1 MRIVD
6 SQITNAYPSQTNF
19 VVEATFTWDH
29 DVTLVYYGGTT
40 VTLKAGE
47 HLQVDGAC
55 FRPGGT
61 KITAQISSGS
71 YPVGLSACKC
81 ATIEM
86 YDGGWQ
92 NVDNRNLY
100 EGATVHLKAGIKI
113 DGNGYLVPMGSF
125 KVYEVETVHEV
136 TTLTCYDAMKEADVM
151 CPAEM
156 QGEHNYIELWR
167 LAATRLGLTPSAID
181 SDLGYNALATVD
193 TQHTIRQVI
202 EAIAL
207 ACGGNAVVSGD
218 ALYVRPITSTADVTL
233 TQWINQLEVAST
245 PVEVTGVRVKK
256 TFASD
261 GQEHTYFFG
270 AGGYVIEL
278 NDDNLW
284 LGIEGPAGSI
294 TVAAEAV
301 AETAYERLKNKPIY
315 KFSGDLPADP
325 RLDIF
330 DKVIVKDING
340 REYPS
345 IITNYTFV
353 FSGKTSVGNSVESS
367 SSYNT
372 SDSGPSGSSPSGGGG
387 GTIDVDSALSDTSTN
402 PVQNKVITAALA
414 GKAGTAAATTSAN
427 GLMSKADKT
436 KLNGIAA
443 GATKITIDSA
453 MSGSSN
459 NPVANHVV
467 KQYVDDK
474 VAAAGSNITVD
485 AALSSTSANPV
496 QNKAVKA
503 AIDAKADKTALDAK
517 ADKTA
522 LNAKLDKTGGTLTG
536 NLTGKYITGTWLQST
551 AASDLGRT
559 PGKIAVLDDSGWVYY
574 RTPSELFADL
584 GITNA
589 IKSYVDAAII
599 AAINSAY

>member
-1 MRIVD
+1 MSRPQRCRRICCAPQFD
-6 SQITNAYPSQTNF
+6 SFSPEKTPES
-19 VVEATFTWDH
+19 EA
-29 DVTLVYYGGTT
+29 VTLTLDEYEVIRLVDLEKKTHSQCAAQMDISRST
-40 VTLKAGE
+40 VTEIYESAREKLARCIVYGQRLLISGGNYRVCEGNEQARCGQCWRQDTVITVKEKGDKNIMKIAVTYENGE
-47 HLQVDGAC
+47 IFQHFGHTEQ
-55 FRPGGT
+55 
-61 KITAQISSGS
+61 
-71 YPVGLSACKC
+71 
-81 ATIEM
+81 
-86 YDGGWQ
+86 
-92 NVDNRNLY
+92 
-100 EGATVHLKAGIKI
+100 
-113 DGNGYLVPMGSF
+113 F

-136 TTLTCYDAMKEADVM
+136 TTLTCYDAMREADVL
-151 CPAEM
+151 CPTEM

-207 ACGGNAVVSGD
+207 ACGGNAVVSGN
-218 ALYVRPITSTADVTL
+218 ALYVRPITSTTDVTL

-284 LGIEGPAGSI
+284 MGIEGPSGSI

-301 AETAYERLKNKPIY
+301 AKTVYEQLKNKPIY

-345 IITNYTFV
+345 IIMNYTFV
-353 FSGKTSVGNSVESS
+353 FSGKTSIGNSVESS

-387 GTIDVDSALSDTSTN
+387 GGAIDVDSALSTTSTN

-414 GKAGTAAATTSAN
+414 GKAGTAAATQSAA
-427 GLMSKADKT
+427 GLMSAADK
-436 KLNGIAA
+436 
-443 GATKITIDSA
+443 
-453 MSGSSN
+453 
-459 NPVANHVV
+459 V
-467 KQYVDDK
+467 
-474 VAAAGSNITVD
+474 
-485 AALSSTSANPV
+485 
-496 QNKAVKA
+496 
-503 AIDAKADKTALDAK
+503 
-517 ADKTA
+517 
-522 LNAKLDKTGGTLTG
+522 KLDGLSGAGVTLTPM
-536 NLTGKYITGTWLQST
+536 T
-551 AASDLGRT
+551 AA
-559 PGKIAVLDDSGWVYY
+559 
-574 RTPSELFADL
+574 EMQ
-584 GITNA
+584 A
-589 IKSYVDAAII
+589 IWDE
-599 AAINSAY
+599 N